1 MYREGQR
8 VLESGMSRGAS
19 LLLGTT
25 AGFVGAAMIAMA
37 PTSNAPAGFYGVGLF
52 CAAIAVACIFT
63 GKIRRAS
70 GRLIGAAVFS
80 VTVWYL
86 LDAIWGGPFHS
97 SSRSQPS
104 VLNAA
109 TLLFFAGIPG
119 LLYALLGRFR
129 WRKPEESADAAM
141 SERDFLVTF
150 DDEQVTVA
158 VPGDEARS
166 IEWDSLLRVA
176 IETNDSG
183 PWGAD
188 VWWLL
193 EASDHRIA
201 YPGGATGDPDVLRQY
216 STRLPGFNDEKVIEA
231 MGCTSNARFVCWE
244 RRDGP

>member
-8 VLESGMSRGAS
+8 ALESGLSRGAS
-19 LLLGTT
+19 LLLGVT
-25 AGFVGAAMIAMA
+25 AALVGVAMIAMA
-37 PTSNAPAGFYGVGLF
+37 PDSNSPTGFYGVGLF
-52 CAAIAVACIFT
+52 CVAIAVACVFT
-63 GKIRRAS
+63 GRIRRGS
-70 GRLIGAAVFS
+70 GRLIGAAVFL
-80 VTVWYL
+80 VTLWYL
-86 LDAIWGGPFHS
+86 AGAIWGGPFWS

-129 WRKPEESADAAM
+129 WRKPEESADAPR

-158 VPGDEARS
+158 IPGDEARS
-166 IEWDSLLRVA
+166 IEWNSLLRVA

-193 EASDHRIA
+193 EGSQHRIA
-201 YPGGATGDPDVLRQY
+201 YPGGATGDPEMLRQY
-216 STRLPGFNDEKVIEA
+216 SARLAGFDNENVIEA

-244 RRDGP
+244 RREAP